1 MCGRVIGY
9 QSASPSD
16 FESFESE
23 QPAINETY
31 LDGVSITYGT
41 HRNHIWSYAAAENE
55 QGRCACPCA
64 GGDSARAPPS
74 FVGNNHYC
82 ESAYD
87 GPNCFSLDPLF
98 PNDPLWDGLQCEG
111 TCCTGTNTPPWFS
124 VDLSHSTNDDI
135 EVRTC
140 HNQGTND
147 EDTPIQ
153 LLELYVQ

>member
-16 FESFESE
+16 FR
-23 QPAINETY
+23 QVTINDAY

-41 HRNHIWSYAAAENE
+41 PRKHIWSYAAASNE
-55 QGRCACPCA
+55 YGLCACSCA

-74 FVGNNHYC
+74 FVGDNYYC

-87 GPNCFSLDPLF
+87 GPNCYSLDPLF
-98 PNDPLWDGLQCEG
+98 PNDPLWDGLQCDNEG
-111 TCCTGTNTPPWFS
+111 TCCTGANTPPWFS
-124 VDLSHSTNDDI
+124 VDLPQSTNDDI
-135 EVRTC
+135 EVRIC
-140 HNQGTND
+140 GDQHTND
-147 EDTPIQ
+147 EDTPIH